1 MNIRYTNIR
10 AFAPPDPG
18 RGATR
23 RLVVDGEQFVF
34 TIQDVPDHESI
45 IDRMVA
51 VLAIHLTKQG
61 CVVEVLA

>member
-1 MNIRYTNIR
+1 
-10 AFAPPDPG
+10 
-18 RGATR
+18 
-23 RLVVDGEQFVF
+23 VVDGEQFVF